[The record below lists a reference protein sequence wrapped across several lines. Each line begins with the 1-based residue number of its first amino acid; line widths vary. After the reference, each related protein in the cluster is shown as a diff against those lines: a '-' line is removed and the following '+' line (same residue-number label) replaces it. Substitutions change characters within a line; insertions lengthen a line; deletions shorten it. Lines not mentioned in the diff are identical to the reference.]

1 MSCGTTTEAMSAGLL
16 MLEVVPLLRAPLDE
30 SGAVFGEDPA
40 SLDEGVGGL
49 GELREVGFAAGV
61 TFGDGFAWVVG
72 FFAGGG
78 VFWKWEERA
87 FERETLGRSADRRVA

>member
-1 MSCGTTTEAMSAGLL
+1 MYLSEGHHSHHRDSAR
-16 MLEVVPLLRAPLDE
+16 EVVPLLGGPLDE
-30 SGAVFGEDPA
+30 SGAVFGEDPTL
-40 SLDEGVGGL
+40 LDEGVGGL

-61 TFGDGFAWVVG
+61 ALGDGFARVVG

-78 VFWKWEERA
+78 VFWKREEGA